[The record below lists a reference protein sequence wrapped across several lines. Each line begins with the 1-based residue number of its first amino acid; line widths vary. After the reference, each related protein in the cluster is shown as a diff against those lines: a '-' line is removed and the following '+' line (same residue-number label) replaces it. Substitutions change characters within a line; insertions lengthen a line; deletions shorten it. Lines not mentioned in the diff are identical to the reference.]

1 MCDLLRTLYASAGSW
16 RAVAALLGKYDGAMW
31 AKIAHGKRPAT
42 FEQRNLVLRAAGL
55 PEETHT
61 PLQVVAQSNV
71 QTVFVLSDQANA
83 AALFT
88 MGGGDLVRA
97 RFEVGELAD
106 GEAATVSV
114 TACHKAQ
121 ERRRGR
127 HGRKILLLSEMDAE
141 SPETER
147 RKSGDLP
154 RISSAVQRAR
164 AAFDYVPDAD
174 EVAAFMVALN
184 QMEAM

>member
-1 MCDLLRTLYASAGSW
+1 MLDLLRTLYSDAGSW
-16 RAVAALLGKYDGAMW
+16 QGVADLLGKYDRAMW
-31 AKIAHGKRPAT
+31 AKIANGKRPAT
-42 FEQRNLVLRAAGL
+42 FEQRNLVLKAAGL

-61 PLQVVAQSNV
+61 PLQIVAQSNV

-114 TACHKAQ
+114 TTCHKAQ
-121 ERRRGR
+121 ERRKGR
-127 HGRKILLLSEMDAE
+127 QPILSLSLKNLSAE
-141 SPETER
+141 SPKTNRGNTGNLAAITAAASLAAQVYEE
-147 RKSGDLP
+147 
-154 RISSAVQRAR
+154 VQN
-164 AAFDYVPDAD
+164 V
-174 EVAAFMVALN
+174 
-184 QMEAM
+184 